1 MTVSIIMGGPS
12 SERDVSIHTGNEIMK
27 YINNDYYDVN
37 PILFDDKQQLIDQLK
52 GTEFAFLALHG
63 AYGEDGVIQG
73 TLESLGIPYS
83 GSGLLSSAL
92 CMHKAKAKMLM
103 EHQGIPTPNWQ
114 LLTSDKYYWVDRN
127 RIKVDLPL
135 VIKPNASGSS
145 IGTSLVKTTDQ
156 FEAALKQAFHYDHQ
170 VLLEEY
176 IDGLEITCCV
186 LGGTLLPI
194 LSIQPEHQFFDYTS
208 KYEEGGALEEVI
220 TLPTSLHT
228 KVEETALACYH
239 LFECKAYARVDMLI
253 RDDELFV
260 LEVNTLPGMTKN
272 SLFPKSAEAQGLSFT
287 ELIDQIIQLSLAP
300 CC

>member
-1 MTVSIIMGGPS
+1 MTVSIIMGGTS
-12 SERDVSIHTGNEIMK
+12 SERNVSIHTGNEIIK
-27 YINNDYYDVN
+27 YINNDHYDVN
-37 PILFDDKQQLIDQLK
+37 AILLDDKKQLVEQIE

-63 AYGEDGVIQG
+63 TYGEDGVIQG

-103 EHQGIPTPNWQ
+103 EYQGIPTPEWQ
-114 LLTSDKYYWVDRN
+114 LLTSDTGCMVDKDQL
-127 RIKVDLPL
+127 KVRLPL

-145 IGTSLVKTTDQ
+145 IGTSLVKTPDQ
-156 FEAALKQAFHYDHQ
+156 FEAAIKDAFLYDHQ
-170 VLLEEY
+170 ILLEEY
-176 IDGLEITCCV
+176 IDGLEITCCI

-194 LSIQPEHQFFDYTS
+194 LSIQPQHQFFDYES
-208 KYEEGGALEEVI
+208 KYDEGGAKEEVI
-220 TLPTSLHT
+220 NLPASLYEHI
-228 KVEETALACYH
+228 KETALACYQ

-253 RDDELFV
+253 RGDELFV

-272 SLFPKSAEAQGLSFT
+272 SLFPKSAKAHGITFT
-287 ELIDQIIQLSLAP
+287 ELIDQLIELSLQP